1 MNRLFNLDNFIVH
14 FRIYFKSLI
23 ANVKNMNCCTSK
35 KFPFTQKG
43 YRNVVNVEIDILKY
57 WKNLKRIDFLHRR

>member
-1 MNRLFNLDNFIVH
+1 
-14 FRIYFKSLI
+14 
-23 ANVKNMNCCTSK
+23 MNCGISK

-57 WKNLKRIDFLHRR
+57 WKNLKRIDFFTSEIMAMTDSHDQKWLRHSRLLSEIIGQF

>member
-1 MNRLFNLDNFIVH
+1 MNQLINLDASEFNLKNF
-14 FRIYFKSLI
+14 I
-23 ANVKNMNCCTSK
+23 ANVTNMNRSISK
-35 KFPFTQKG
+35 KKQFPFTQKG